1 MLDFGGKYIADDGTV
16 YDHMYTPKKVKN
28 SSKRQSTIIE
38 LLNGEVI
45 WEIDLLGNSNSNT
58 YKAERK
64 DIYAGL

>member
-1 MLDFGGKYIADDGTV
+1 MADDGTV
-16 YDHMYTPKKVKN
+16 YDHMYTPKTLKN

-45 WEIDLLGNSNSNT
+45 WEIDLLGNSNT

>member
-1 MLDFGGKYIADDGTV
+1 
-16 YDHMYTPKKVKN
+16 MYTPKKVKN